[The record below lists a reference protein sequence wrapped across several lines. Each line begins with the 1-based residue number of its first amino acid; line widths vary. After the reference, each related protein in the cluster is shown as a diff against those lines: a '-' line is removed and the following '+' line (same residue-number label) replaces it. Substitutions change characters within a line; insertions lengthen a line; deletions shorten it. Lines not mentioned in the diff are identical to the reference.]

1 MEAGFFYGDMVRLHV
16 LAHSDVE
23 ADQRLKMQVVQAV
36 RRRAV
41 RVVRGAA
48 DAGQAYD
55 RLYRAR
61 GALRRSAARAARRRG
76 FFGPVAVEM
85 GVFPFPRREYGGQIA
100 PEGLYRAVRVKL
112 GAAAGRNWWCVLYP
126 QLCAVEES
134 CAQAL
139 ASPEAIHFYS
149 SIGRFVRQL
158 LQGVGLC

>member
-16 LAHSDVE
+16 LAHSDRE
-23 ADQRLKMQVVQAV
+23 ADQRLKLWVVQAI

-41 RVVRGAA
+41 RAVQGAA
-48 DAGQAYD
+48 NAAEAYE
-55 RLYRAR
+55 RLYQAR
-61 GALRRSAARAARRRG
+61 DALRRCAARAARRRG

-85 GVFPFPRREYGGQIA
+85 GVFPFPQREYAGQTA
-100 PEGLYRAVRVKL
+100 PAGLYRAVRVRL

-139 ASPEAIHFYS
+139 ASPEAIRFYS
-149 SIGRFVRQL
+149 SVGRFLRQL